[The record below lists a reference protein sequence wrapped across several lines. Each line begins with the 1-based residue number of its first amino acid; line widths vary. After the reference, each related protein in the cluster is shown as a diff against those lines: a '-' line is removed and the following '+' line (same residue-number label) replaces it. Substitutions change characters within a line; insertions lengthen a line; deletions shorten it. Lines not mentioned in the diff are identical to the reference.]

1 MEIQQFSFSLFCSYF
16 YLMVAALD
24 IVKTENNV
32 ITTKIYLFKVHFD
45 YFNRPLFLKDD
56 FFVLHSGP
64 YKILATYYVA
74 YKLF

>member
-1 MEIQQFSFSLFCSYF
+1 
-16 YLMVAALD
+16 LD